1 MSIIALGYVGV
12 NSAHLDDWEGFATK
26 LLGMQRV
33 DAATGV
39 RAYRMDDRRQR
50 LVVSADSGEKLG
62 FVGWEVADA
71 AALDALAARL
81 EAGGVRVQRGSHSLA
96 DERHV
101 RDLIVFDEARG
112 NLLRIIAAEKM

>member
-1 MSIIALGYVGV
+1 
-12 NSAHLDDWEGFATK
+12 
-26 LLGMQRV
+26 
-33 DAATGV
+33 
-39 RAYRMDDRRQR
+39 
-50 LVVSADSGEKLG
+50 
-62 FVGWEVADA
+62 VADA